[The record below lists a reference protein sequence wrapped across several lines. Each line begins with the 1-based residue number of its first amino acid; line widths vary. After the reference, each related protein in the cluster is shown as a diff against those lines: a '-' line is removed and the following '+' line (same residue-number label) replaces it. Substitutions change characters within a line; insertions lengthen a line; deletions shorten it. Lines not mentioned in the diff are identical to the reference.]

1 MARLASPKS
10 PQETRRTLLR
20 LYRRY
25 VEIDDKGR
33 EVYRRRDRVAR
44 KIFRLLGSKAVAKFR
59 ISDVRGVKVA
69 DRFKTKEDKIFTK
82 AYCHRI
88 HVEEFNWK

>member
-1 MARLASPKS
+1 MRPALELSEQDK
-10 PQETRRTLLR
+10 RRTLLR

-25 VEIDDKGR
+25 VEIDDEGR
-33 EVYRRRDRVAR
+33 ATYRKRDRVAR
-44 KIFRLLGSKAVAKFR
+44 KIHRLLGGKALAKFK
-59 ISDVRGVKVA
+59 ISEVRGVKVL

-88 HVEEFNWK
+88 HIEEFTWKK